1 MSNSNTPLPGINDLL
16 TQPNLTLPID
26 NLIYYESLVKP
37 NNNNTFN
44 ALYNTNNNNNSNIN
58 NNINNNTYNTIDNI
72 IMSTNNSNNN
82 DNTYNTIDN
91 IIMSTNNSNNNDN
104 SYNTFDNIIMSTNNN
119 THDNINND
127 DNNIN
132 NANKD
137 INSII
142 NNISNNNNDNIY
154 NNKNDNSINN
164 ANKDINSIINNIS
177 NNNNDNINNNK
188 NDNSINNTNKDINS
202 IIDNTINNTEDN
214 TYNAN
219 NDINNN
225 ANNDINNNANNDEE
239 EEAINYK
246 SKDNDDTEK
255 LNMEINL
262 DVNPVTKEQRKST
275 ENEPLNFHE
284 STQVIQIP
292 STETKDEDKFNMPSN
307 TLDEAIITTILRDL
321 TLIYTKLKFVVIPY
335 GSKDKKNFHIKQWD
349 LWGPLILDL
358 VLACTLALNSK
369 EKSQMIILV
378 FSIFWLGGVILYLNA
393 NFLGVK
399 ASIFQIFCLLG
410 YCLFPLDVSAILVTL
425 FNANVVIRFILV
437 GIMCGWSI
445 YSSSDYLKNLTK
457 PEQRYLVL
465 YPCILFYLYISWFII
480 SARKN

>member
-44 ALYNTNNNNNSNIN
+44 APYNTNNNNNSNIN

-82 DNTYNTIDN
+82 DNT
-91 IIMSTNNSNNNDN
+91 
-104 SYNTFDNIIMSTNNN
+104 YNTFDNIIMSTNNN

-154 NNKNDNSINN
+154 
-164 ANKDINSIINNIS
+164 
-177 NNNNDNINNNK
+177 NNK